1 MKKIKAIQQ
10 HQRKVKERLFDPT
23 VCSIQ
28 GSLFLPAQVQKVFQG
43 KNLLQEDKDYLTIPG
58 LVLNNEI
65 SRAWGISLAAW
76 KEYKNETSR
85 GDLEEEEKLKITK
98 NFARLLFKEALG
110 YELESANSYEEN
122 GSSFVL
128 DWMANGSYPISVS
141 SASYSQDTR
150 QSRFVTVQSLAGKS
164 VFQNIQELVNS
175 SSKFT
180 WGLSFNGETVRLV
193 RDSISLSSPSYI
205 EFSLKDIFSAENYSE
220 FHNLYLFLHA
230 SRTKILNERN
240 AWDEWIKA
248 GIDEGQPAR
257 EELSKSI
264 KTALQIL
271 GEGFLSNPLNSK
283 LREDLQEKKLSKED
297 FLKELLRLMYRFLF
311 IFCVEERELINPN
324 SNSSQDREAKVRY
337 WKGYSFHRFK
347 DKALKSY
354 FQNEFSDAWD
364 SVRVVF
370 KGLEKGEKFIG
381 LPALGGLFDS
391 SQCKNLVEST
401 LDNRHFYR
409 AMKLMRWA
417 TLNGVFSSVDYKN
430 MGTEELGSIYESL
443 LELVPIIKIE
453 SQEFYFAQEDKG
465 DNARKDTG
473 SYYTPDVLVRHL
485 IKTALVP
492 VIEGKLFNNP
502 SNPEEALLD
511 LKVIDPSCGSG
522 HFLLGASRTIAHYLA
537 KVRAKGEVVTPDLY
551 RVALRDVISHCIYG
565 VDVNELSIELARMAL
580 WLEGFNGD
588 LPLSFL
594 DHHLKVGNSL
604 VGILDSSI
612 LKQGIPNS
620 RYRSTLGDE
629 QAISFLAKENKSGHN
644 TLKKLLSDKESS
656 LLPTF
661 EVLIPEIESFEALTS
676 KNIFEEREK
685 KNKYHEIKSKI
696 ESSRLK
702 KLCDMWMCGFL
713 SMKRDEV
720 QNKIPT
726 TKDLVAFLMDLPS
739 EGRDLNSIV
748 EFSTEFCRKNQIFHW
763 PLEFLS
769 VFENNK
775 GFDCVLGNPPWDVP
789 VLKEVAW
796 FANKVPTIATAKTSA
811 ERKKMIRALEDGKF
825 SVSYAGVEENS
836 PTLVDE
842 EKRLFRE
849 FKDELEKVKNENA
862 FLKLKEGRYKLT
874 SGNYYAY
881 FAELCTSIVKE
892 GGGVGLITP
901 QDLVTTE
908 STKRFAEWAFN
919 GKLRSFYHFENRE
932 KFFPIDGRYNF
943 ALFTFL
949 PSTKTESVLYARK
962 IEDLDD
968 PNRNVDLVPADLKE
982 INPNT
987 QTAFLP
993 RSKKDLELL
1002 KKIYTASPI
1011 FIRDPEDGDPGS
1023 NAWKASLSSPFHM
1036 SQDSGLFSE
1045 EQLPGYVP
1053 LYEGKND
1060 TSI

>member
-417 TLNGVFSSVDYKN
+417 TLNGVFF
-430 MGTEELGSIYESL
+430 LG
-443 LELVPIIKIE
+443 
-453 SQEFYFAQEDKG
+453 
-465 DNARKDTG
+465 
-473 SYYTPDVLVRHL
+473 
-485 IKTALVP
+485 
-492 VIEGKLFNNP
+492 
-502 SNPEEALLD
+502 
-511 LKVIDPSCGSG
+511 
-522 HFLLGASRTIAHYLA
+522 
-537 KVRAKGEVVTPDLY
+537 
-551 RVALRDVISHCIYG
+551 
-565 VDVNELSIELARMAL
+565 
-580 WLEGFNGD
+580 
-588 LPLSFL
+588 
-594 DHHLKVGNSL
+594 
-604 VGILDSSI
+604 
-612 LKQGIPNS
+612 
-620 RYRSTLGDE
+620 
-629 QAISFLAKENKSGHN
+629 
-644 TLKKLLSDKESS
+644 
-656 LLPTF
+656 
-661 EVLIPEIESFEALTS
+661 
-676 KNIFEEREK
+676 
-685 KNKYHEIKSKI
+685 
-696 ESSRLK
+696 
-702 KLCDMWMCGFL
+702 
-713 SMKRDEV
+713 
-720 QNKIPT
+720 
-726 TKDLVAFLMDLPS
+726 
-739 EGRDLNSIV
+739 
-748 EFSTEFCRKNQIFHW
+748 
-763 PLEFLS
+763 
-769 VFENNK
+769 
-775 GFDCVLGNPPWDVP
+775 
-789 VLKEVAW
+789 
-796 FANKVPTIATAKTSA
+796 
-811 ERKKMIRALEDGKF
+811 
-825 SVSYAGVEENS
+825 
-836 PTLVDE
+836 
-842 EKRLFRE
+842 
-849 FKDELEKVKNENA
+849 
-862 FLKLKEGRYKLT
+862 
-874 SGNYYAY
+874 
-881 FAELCTSIVKE
+881 
-892 GGGVGLITP
+892 
-901 QDLVTTE
+901 
-908 STKRFAEWAFN
+908 
-919 GKLRSFYHFENRE
+919 
-932 KFFPIDGRYNF
+932 
-943 ALFTFL
+943 
-949 PSTKTESVLYARK
+949 
-962 IEDLDD
+962 
-968 PNRNVDLVPADLKE
+968 
-982 INPNT
+982 
-987 QTAFLP
+987 
-993 RSKKDLELL
+993 
-1002 KKIYTASPI
+1002 
-1011 FIRDPEDGDPGS
+1011 
-1023 NAWKASLSSPFHM
+1023 
-1036 SQDSGLFSE
+1036 
-1045 EQLPGYVP
+1045 
-1053 LYEGKND
+1053 
-1060 TSI
+1060 